1 MIRNI
6 FLSVILSISSFVFLL
21 HASEKPSSLQ
31 NDLSQFLPEEKD
43 IGEWKRDGSPQE
55 YKGEDLFLYIN
66 GGAEIYHEYGFK
78 QVYVQD
84 FRNKNGKSISVEIF
98 EMLDSE
104 SAYGIYTFK
113 TSTEGKELSLGDM
126 AQLEDYYMNLWKGN
140 FLVTLTGFDEDEETV
155 RGLQEIARAVEAK
168 IKTRGKRPLLVSM
181 LPEKDLVKPSIK
193 YFMGNLGLYNNYPFF
208 TRDVFSLKK
217 GVKGDYKTGYSI
229 FLFNYKN
236 GEEGQN
242 RFIEVKTSFKE
253 SQRYKDFNP
262 VGDELFK
269 VKDSKGKLIF
279 VSHSKNH
286 ILIIMG
292 KIDQFQVR
300 GIFDYIQK
308 YLN

>member
-1 MIRNI
+1 M
-6 FLSVILSISSFVFLL
+6 SGFVFLL

-43 IGEWKRDGSPQE
+43 IGKWKRDGSPQE

-78 QVYVQD
+78 QVIVQD

-155 RGLQEIARAVEAK
+155 KGLQEIARAVEAK
-168 IKTRGKRPLLVSM
+168 IKTKGKRPLLVSM
-181 LPEKDLVKPSIK
+181 LPEKELVTSSIK
-193 YFMGNLGLYNNYPFF
+193 YFKGSQGLYNNYPFF

-229 FLFNYKN
+229 FLFSYKN
-236 GEEGQN
+236 SEECRN

-253 SQRYKDFNP
+253 SQRYNNFKP
-262 VGDELFK
+262 VDDELFK

-292 KIDQFQVR
+292 KIDQFQAR
-300 GIFDYIQK
+300 DIFDYIRK
-308 YLN
+308 HLN